1 MELIQPIFVNQSGT
15 TREAGLGIDN
25 SNYSQADIIDRIQK
39 DIDLGIDS
47 FLLFTTPDTKT
58 WTPDWSFQSEAVN
71 KIKTKF
77 PKIQLIVDVC
87 LCSTLPDGHC
97 RLIDKPDTSES
108 LLIDLGRKLEIAGA
122 DVLAPSDMGD
132 HTVKN
137 LKQETKKEVMAY
149 VKWRS
154 VFYSSFRDLAQSTP
168 SSGRSYQLPV
178 DNGFGMV
185 ATANQY
191 NSQKADYILLKP
203 AQHSLDDLSLIKS
216 NMYTPIGLYQVSDE
230 YRGLPSIQHQV
241 ELCQVYRRAGANFLV
256 TYGARNIKEHWN
268 ND

>member
-1 MELIQPIFVNQSGT
+1 MELIPSILVKPNWS
-15 TREAGLGIDN
+15 TREAGLGIAN
-25 SNYSQADIIDRIQK
+25 SSYSQTDIIERIQK
-39 DIDLGIDS
+39 DVDLGIDS
-47 FLLFTTPDTKT
+47 FLLFITPDTKT
-58 WTPDWSFQSEAVN
+58 WLPTWDFQAEVVN
-71 KIKTKF
+71 KIKNKF
-77 PKIQLIVDVC
+77 PTIQLIVDVC

-97 RLIDKPDTSES
+97 RVIDKPDTSES
-108 LLIDLGRKLEIAGA
+108 LLIDLGRKLETAGA

-132 HTVKN
+132 NTVTN

-154 VFYSSFRDLAQSTP
+154 VFYSSFRDLAE
-168 SSGRSYQLPV
+168 SSSQVDVQHQLPV

-191 NSQKADYILLKP
+191 KSQKADYILLKP
-203 AQHSLDDLSLIKS
+203 AQHSLDDISLIRS
-216 NMYTPIGLYQVSDE
+216 NMYIPVGLYQVSDE

-256 TYGARNIKEHWN
+256 TYGARDIKEHWK